1 MRARALI
8 AAAAAAA
15 TVAVGGIVGVAGAAF
30 TNAGASTSATFA
42 AAAEFPPLL
51 RQLPSVLGAPQTGSV
66 MHATAGTFSP
76 APSTITYTW
85 LRCDAAGANCV
96 ANGGTGADYTPVL
109 ADVGKTLRVDS
120 TPVNGARA
128 GAVVRSEAS
137 TAVSLAGTA
146 PSLLAPIVNNTPTI
160 GGTATVGQT
169 LTSATGTW
177 VQLLGSVLYQWQR
190 CDATGASCTAIAGAT
205 NASYSL
211 VAADRGVRVS
221 LRVTVTVLGLV
232 STTAITDT
240 TGLIS

>member
-8 AAAAAAA
+8 AAAVAAA

-51 RQLPSVLGAPQTGSV
+51 RQVPSVLGAPQTGSA
-66 MHATAGTFSP
+66 MRATSGTFSP
-76 APSTITYTW
+76 APSSIAYSW

-96 ANGGTGADYTPVL
+96 ATGGTAADYTPGL
-109 ADVGKTLRVDS
+109 ADLGKTLRVDA
-120 TPVNGARA
+120 TPVNGATA
-128 GAVVRSEAS
+128 GATVRSEAS

-146 PSLLAPIVNNTPTI
+146 PSLLAPIVSSTPTI

-169 LTSATGTW
+169 LTGATGTW

-190 CDATGASCTAIAGAT
+190 CDATGAGCAAIPGAT
-205 NASYSL
+205 SAGYAL
-211 VAADRGVRVS
+211 VAADRGTRVS

-240 TGLIS
+240 TGLIG